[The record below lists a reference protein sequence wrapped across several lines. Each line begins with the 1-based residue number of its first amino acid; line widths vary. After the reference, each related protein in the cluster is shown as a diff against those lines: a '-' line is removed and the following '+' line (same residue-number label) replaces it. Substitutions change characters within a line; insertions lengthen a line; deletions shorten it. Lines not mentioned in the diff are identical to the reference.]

1 MGVWES
7 ILGKAG
13 RRFIK
18 RKDSDAGENG
28 TLLFF
33 DRWCATSATS
43 HVVLGQFKT
52 CVIMLGGYVFF
63 NSDPGMVSLCGAVVA
78 LSGMSLYTYLNMLK
92 ESAAASKK
100 LLPKQNSFSLKPKST
115 MDDKKVV
122 MDIVDSV

>member
-1 MGVWES
+1 MLCS
-7 ILGKAG
+7 
-13 RRFIK
+13 
-18 RKDSDAGENG
+18 
-28 TLLFF
+28 
-33 DRWCATSATS
+33 ATSATS

-63 NSDPGMVSLCGAVVA
+63 NSDPGMISLCGAVVA
-78 LSGMSLYTYLNMLK
+78 LSGMSFYTYLNMLK

-115 MDDKKVV
+115 MDDQKVG